1 MNQINQSLAIIEI
14 LLLTA
19 ALIVFYLILSFCD
32 GAFFM
37 SKLFQGLLIIFMI
50 TGCDAVETISIKN
63 ASKDTQ
69 IVTSNAAANLS
80 VVMRSGSRD
89 IVCFN
94 SAPDAAPDVSSRF
107 SLVGSGSEGY
117 NASETEMSG
126 RTPVLL
132 MMRDSNFNL
141 CKMYLNGVI
150 SKQQY
155 YEMTNKSLEIFE
167 KLMSAEIENTQI
179 SISEQ
184 NIAATKPPTSL
195 FRDSGPKTDG
205 AADASFGG
213 ASTGVSQN
221 YTDVAPST
229 SIGGSGNGVAENS
242 GVSTGSTQ
250 DCPEGTKWDSS
261 ISMCS
266 F

>member
-1 MNQINQSLAIIEI
+1 
-14 LLLTA
+14 
-19 ALIVFYLILSFCD
+19 
-32 GAFFM
+32 M
-37 SKLFQGLLIIFMI
+37 SKLFQRLSIIFMI

-89 IVCFN
+89 IVCVN
-94 SAPDAAPDVSSRF
+94 SAPDAVPDVSSRF

-117 NASETEMSG
+117 NASESEMSG

-132 MMRDSNFNL
+132 MMRDNNFNL

-150 SKQQY
+150 SEQQY
-155 YEMTNKSLEIFE
+155 FEMTNKSLEIFE

-184 NIAATKPPTSL
+184 NTKATKPPTSL
-195 FRDSGPKTDG
+195 FRDSSPKTDS

-213 ASTGVSQN
+213 SSTGVRQN
-221 YTDVAPST
+221 FTDFAPST
-229 SIGGSGNGVAENS
+229 SFGGSSTGVTENS
-242 GVSTGSTQ
+242 DVSTGSTQ